1 MGDSSSWAL
10 GHGAVLGPGVVS
22 FLHGPSAPGDGQLI
36 AEVGRIPH
44 SVLCSALKTSSA
56 EGKKEVVA
64 AETVLEM
71 EIFPFPSLFFL
82 SL

>member
-1 MGDSSSWAL
+1 MGS
-10 GHGAVLGPGVVS
+10 GPWSCAGTWGCVIS
-22 FLHGPSAPGDGQLI
+22 PWPISAPGDGQLI